1 MARRMIEVD
10 GERWEVFPSGRVT
23 SYQRDEFGLVFQRG
37 TGPDRVRRFARYA
50 PRESRRWDASLAEL
64 PEARLVD
71 FFRHS
76 QPEWTSPDGR
86 LTRALTERVGG

>member
-1 MARRMIEVD
+1 MARRIIEVD

-23 SYQRDEFGLVFQRG
+23 VYQRDEFGLVFQRG
-37 TGPDRVRRFARYA
+37 SGADQVRRFMRYA
-50 PRESRRWDASLAEL
+50 PRGARRWDASLAEL
-64 PEARLVD
+64 PDERLID